1 MKLMQ
6 DLTKG
11 SVTGTMLLFS
21 LPLILGNLLQQFY
34 NIADTLIVGKYL
46 GAAALAA
53 VGSSYALMVFLN
65 SILLGMCMG
74 CGVLFSIC
82 WGRGDISALKQK
94 VYLSFL
100 SIGFFSVLMTAA
112 VFFCIDDILR
122 WLQVSQ
128 EVYPLMRSYLWYIF
142 YGIIFTFIYN
152 YGASLLRAV
161 GNSVVP
167 LFFLGAAAL
176 LNIALDIVL
185 ILCFNMGVIGA
196 ALATVAAQLA
206 AAAGIMVY
214 IFLRFPQLLPDRASR
229 CFSGLALR
237 EIMRFSL
244 LTCMQQSVMN
254 FGILMVQGLVNSFGT
269 VIMAAFAAAV
279 KIDSFAYMPVQ
290 DFGNAFST
298 FIAQNFGAGK
308 MERIKQG
315 LRSAFITAIGF
326 SLAVS
331 VLVCVFARQ
340 LMEIFVD
347 SSETAIIQAGVEY
360 LRIEGS
366 FYCGIGC
373 LFLFYGLYRA
383 VKMPEISIV
392 LTVISLGTRVALAY
406 ILSAVPAIGVTGIW
420 AAIPIG
426 WFLADAAGWLYY
438 RKRRGE
444 IARMLLPQQSKP
456 L

>member
-1 MKLMQ
+1 MKLVQ

-82 WGRGDISALKQK
+82 WGRGDLSALRQK
-94 VYLSFL
+94 VYLSFV
-100 SIGFFSVLMTAA
+100 SIGFFSVLMTVL
-112 VFFCIDDILR
+112 VFFFIDDILR
-122 WLQVSQ
+122 WLQVPQ
-128 EVYPLMRSYLWYIF
+128 DVFPLMRSYLWYIF
-142 YGIIFTFIYN
+142 YGIVFTFIYN

-161 GNSVVP
+161 GNSVIP
-167 LFFLGAAAL
+167 LLFLGIAAV
-176 LNIALDIVL
+176 LNIALDIAL
-185 ILCFNMGVIGA
+185 ILYFNMGVVGA
-196 ALATVAAQLA
+196 ALATTIAQLVSA
-206 AAAGIMVY
+206 VGIFIY
-214 IFLRFPQLLPDRASR
+214 IFVRFPQLLPGREERS
-229 CFSGLALR
+229 FSGLALR

-308 MERIKQG
+308 LERIKQG
-315 LRSAFITAIGF
+315 MRSAFITAIGF
-326 SLAVS
+326 SLFVS
-331 VLVCVFARQ
+331 VLVCVFAKE
-340 LMEIFVD
+340 LMEIFID
-347 SSETAIIQAGVEY
+347 SSETAIIEAGVEY
-360 LRIEGS
+360 LWIEGS

-406 ILSAVPAIGVTGIW
+406 ILSVIPSIGVLGIW

-426 WFLADAAGWLYY
+426 WILADIAGWLYY
-438 RKRRGE
+438 RKRRE
-444 IARMLLPQQSKP
+444 DIARLLMP
-456 L
+456 

>member
-1 MKLMQ
+1 MKLVQ

-82 WGRGDISALKQK
+82 WGRGDLPALRQK
-94 VYLSFL
+94 VYLSFV
-100 SIGFFSVLMTAA
+100 SIGFFSVLMTIL
-112 VFFCIDDILR
+112 VFFFIDDILR
-122 WLQVSQ
+122 WLQVPQ
-128 EVYPLMRSYLWYIF
+128 DVFPLMRSYLWYIF
-142 YGIIFTFIYN
+142 YGIVFTFVYN

-161 GNSVVP
+161 GNSVIP
-167 LFFLGAAAL
+167 LLFLGIAAV
-176 LNIALDIVL
+176 LNIALDIAL
-185 ILCFNMGVIGA
+185 ILYFNMGVVGA
-196 ALATVAAQLA
+196 ALATTIAQLVSA
-206 AAAGIMVY
+206 VGIFIY
-214 IFLRFPQLLPDRASR
+214 IFVRFPQLLPGREER

-308 MERIKQG
+308 LERIKQG
-315 LRSAFITAIGF
+315 MRSAFITAIGF
-326 SLAVS
+326 SLFVS

-340 LMEIFVD
+340 LMEIFID
-347 SSETAIIQAGVEY
+347 SSETAIIDAGVEY
-360 LRIEGS
+360 LWIEGS

-406 ILSAVPAIGVTGIW
+406 ILSAIPSIGVLGIW

-426 WFLADAAGWLYY
+426 WILADIAGWLYY
-438 RKRRGE
+438 RKRRAD
-444 IARMLLPQQSKP
+444 IAHLLMP
-456 L
+456 

>member
-1 MKLMQ
+1 MKLVQ

-82 WGRGDISALKQK
+82 WGRGDLSALRQK
-94 VYLSFL
+94 VYLSFV
-100 SIGFFSVLMTAA
+100 SIGFFSVLMTVL
-112 VFFCIDDILR
+112 VFFFIDDILR
-122 WLQVSQ
+122 WLQVPQ
-128 EVYPLMRSYLWYIF
+128 DVFPLMCSYLWYIF
-142 YGIIFTFIYN
+142 YGIVFTFIYN

-161 GNSVVP
+161 GNSVIP
-167 LFFLGAAAL
+167 LLFLGIAAV
-176 LNIALDIVL
+176 LNIALDIAL
-185 ILCFNMGVIGA
+185 ILYFNMGVVGA
-196 ALATVAAQLA
+196 ALATTIAQLVSA
-206 AAAGIMVY
+206 VGIFIY
-214 IFLRFPQLLPDRASR
+214 IFVRFPQLLPGREER

-308 MERIKQG
+308 LERIKQG
-315 LRSAFITAIGF
+315 MRSAFITAIGF
-326 SLAVS
+326 SLFVS

-340 LMEIFVD
+340 LMEIFID
-347 SSETAIIQAGVEY
+347 SSETAIIEAGVEY
-360 LRIEGS
+360 LWIEGS

-406 ILSAVPAIGVTGIW
+406 ILSAIPSIGVLGIW

-426 WFLADAAGWLYY
+426 WILADIAGWLYY
-438 RKRRGE
+438 RKRRE
-444 IARMLLPQQSKP
+444 DIARLLMPK
-456 L
+456 

>member
-1 MKLMQ
+1 MKLVQ

-82 WGRGDISALKQK
+82 WGRGDLSVLRQK
-94 VYLSFL
+94 VYLSFV
-100 SIGFFSVLMTAA
+100 SIGFFSVLMTAL
-112 VFFCIDDILR
+112 VFFFIDDILR
-122 WLQVSQ
+122 WLQVPQ
-128 EVYPLMRSYLWYIF
+128 DVFPLMRSYLWYIF
-142 YGIIFTFIYN
+142 YGIVFTFIYN

-161 GNSVVP
+161 GNSVIP
-167 LFFLGAAAL
+167 LLFLGIAAV
-176 LNIALDIVL
+176 LNIALDIAL
-185 ILCFNMGVIGA
+185 ILYFNMGVVGA
-196 ALATVAAQLA
+196 ALATTIAQLVSA
-206 AAAGIMVY
+206 VGIFIY
-214 IFLRFPQLLPDRASR
+214 IFVRFPQLLPGREERS
-229 CFSGLALR
+229 FSGLALR

-308 MERIKQG
+308 LERIKQG
-315 LRSAFITAIGF
+315 MRSAFITAIGF
-326 SLAVS
+326 SLFVS

-340 LMEIFVD
+340 LMEIFID
-347 SSETAIIQAGVEY
+347 SNETAIIEAGVEY
-360 LRIEGS
+360 LWIEGS

-406 ILSAVPAIGVTGIW
+406 ILSAIPSIGVLGIW

-426 WFLADAAGWLYY
+426 WILADIAGWLYY
-438 RKRRGE
+438 RRRRAD
-444 IARMLLPQQSKP
+444 IARLLMP
-456 L
+456 

>member
-1 MKLMQ
+1 MKLVQ

-82 WGRGDISALKQK
+82 WGRGDLSALRQK
-94 VYLSFL
+94 VYLSFV
-100 SIGFFSVLMTAA
+100 SIGFFSVLMTVL
-112 VFFCIDDILR
+112 VFFFIDDILR
-122 WLQVSQ
+122 WLQVPQ
-128 EVYPLMRSYLWYIF
+128 DVFPLMCSYLWYIF
-142 YGIIFTFIYN
+142 YGIVFTFIYN

-161 GNSVVP
+161 GNSVIP
-167 LFFLGAAAL
+167 LLFLGIAAV
-176 LNIALDIVL
+176 LNIALDIAL
-185 ILCFNMGVIGA
+185 ILYFNMGVVGA
-196 ALATVAAQLA
+196 ALATTIAQLVSA
-206 AAAGIMVY
+206 VGIFIY
-214 IFLRFPQLLPDRASR
+214 IFVRFPQLLPGREER

-308 MERIKQG
+308 LERIKQG
-315 LRSAFITAIGF
+315 MRSAFITAIGF
-326 SLAVS
+326 SLFVS

-340 LMEIFVD
+340 LMEIFID
-347 SSETAIIQAGVEY
+347 SSETAIIEAGVEY
-360 LRIEGS
+360 LWIEGS

-406 ILSAVPAIGVTGIW
+406 ILSAIPSIGVLGIW

-426 WFLADAAGWLYY
+426 WILADIAGWLYY
-438 RKRRGE
+438 RKRRE
-444 IARMLLPQQSKP
+444 DIARLLMP
-456 L
+456 

>member
-1 MKLMQ
+1 MKLVQ

-34 NIADTLIVGKYL
+34 NIADTLIVGRYL

-82 WGRGDISALKQK
+82 WGRGDLSALRQK
-94 VYLSFL
+94 VYLSFV

-112 VFFCIDDILR
+112 VFFYIDDILR
-122 WLQVSQ
+122 WLQVPQ
-128 EVYPLMRSYLWYIF
+128 DVFPLMHSYLWYIF
-142 YGIIFTFIYN
+142 YGIFFTFVYN

-161 GNSVVP
+161 GNSVIP
-167 LFFLGAAAL
+167 LLFLGIAAV
-176 LNIALDIVL
+176 LNIALDIIF
-185 ILCFNMGVIGA
+185 ILSFNMGVVGA
-196 ALATVAAQLA
+196 ALATTIAQLVS
-206 AAAGIMVY
+206 AAGIFCY
-214 IFLRFPQLLPDRASR
+214 IFVRFPQLLPGRDERR
-229 CFSGLALR
+229 FSSLALR

-269 VIMAAFAAAV
+269 VVMAAFAAAV

-308 MERIKQG
+308 LERIKQG
-315 LRSAFITAIGF
+315 MRSAFITAIGF
-326 SLAVS
+326 SLFVS

-340 LMEIFVD
+340 LMEIFID
-347 SSETAIIQAGVEY
+347 SSETAIIEAGVEY
-360 LRIEGS
+360 LWIEGS

-406 ILSAVPAIGVTGIW
+406 ILSAIPSIGVLGIW

-426 WFLADAAGWLYY
+426 WILADIAGWLYY
-438 RKRRGE
+438 RKRRAD
-444 IARMLLPQQSKP
+444 IARLLLPM
-456 L
+456 

>member
-1 MKLMQ
+1 MKLVQ

-82 WGRGDISALKQK
+82 WGRGDLSALRQK
-94 VYLSFL
+94 VYLSFV
-100 SIGFFSVLMTAA
+100 SIGFFSVLMTAL
-112 VFFCIDDILR
+112 VFFFIDDILR
-122 WLQVSQ
+122 WLQVPQ
-128 EVYPLMRSYLWYIF
+128 DVFPLMRSYLWYIF
-142 YGIIFTFIYN
+142 YGIVFTFVYN

-161 GNSVVP
+161 GNSVIP
-167 LFFLGAAAL
+167 LLFLGIAAV
-176 LNIALDIVL
+176 LNIALDIAL
-185 ILCFNMGVIGA
+185 ILYFNMGVVGA
-196 ALATVAAQLA
+196 ALATTIAQLVSA
-206 AAAGIMVY
+206 VGIFIY
-214 IFLRFPQLLPDRASR
+214 IFVRFPQLLPSREER
-229 CFSGLALR
+229 CFSGIALR

-308 MERIKQG
+308 LERIKQG
-315 LRSAFITAIGF
+315 MRSAFITAIGF
-326 SLAVS
+326 SLFIS
-331 VLVCVFARQ
+331 VLVCVFAKE
-340 LMEIFVD
+340 LMEIFID
-347 SSETAIIQAGVEY
+347 SSETAIIEAGVEY
-360 LRIEGS
+360 LWIEGS

-406 ILSAVPAIGVTGIW
+406 ILSAIPSIGVLGIW

-426 WFLADAAGWLYY
+426 WILADIAGWLYY
-438 RKRRGE
+438 RKRRAD
-444 IARMLLPQQSKP
+444 IAHLLMP
-456 L
+456 

>member
-1 MKLMQ
+1 MKLVQ

-82 WGRGDISALKQK
+82 WGRGDLSALRQK
-94 VYLSFL
+94 VYLSFV
-100 SIGFFSVLMTAA
+100 SIGFFSILMTAL
-112 VFFCIDDILR
+112 VFCFIDDILR
-122 WLQVSQ
+122 WLQVPQ
-128 EVYPLMRSYLWYIF
+128 DVFPLMRSYLWYIF
-142 YGIIFTFIYN
+142 YGIVFTFIYN

-161 GNSVVP
+161 GNSVIP
-167 LFFLGAAAL
+167 LLFLGIAAV
-176 LNIALDIVL
+176 LNIALDIAL
-185 ILCFNMGVIGA
+185 ILYFNMGVVGA
-196 ALATVAAQLA
+196 ALATTIAQLVSA
-206 AAAGIMVY
+206 VGIFIY
-214 IFLRFPQLLPDRASR
+214 IFVRFPQLLPGREER

-308 MERIKQG
+308 LERIKQG
-315 LRSAFITAIGF
+315 MRSAFITAIGF
-326 SLAVS
+326 SLFVS
-331 VLVCVFARQ
+331 VLVCVFAKE
-340 LMEIFVD
+340 LMEIFID
-347 SSETAIIQAGVEY
+347 SSETAIIEAGVEY
-360 LRIEGS
+360 LWIEGS

-406 ILSAVPAIGVTGIW
+406 ILSAIPSIGVLGIW

-426 WFLADAAGWLYY
+426 WILADIAGWLYY
-438 RKRRGE
+438 RKRRAD
-444 IARMLLPQQSKP
+444 IARLLMP
-456 L
+456 

>member
-1 MKLMQ
+1 MKLVQ

-82 WGRGDISALKQK
+82 WGRGDLSALRQK
-94 VYLSFL
+94 VYLSFV
-100 SIGFFSVLMTAA
+100 SIGFFSVVMTAL
-112 VFFCIDDILR
+112 VFFFIDDILR
-122 WLQVSQ
+122 WLQVPQ
-128 EVYPLMRSYLWYIF
+128 DVFPLMRSYLWYIF
-142 YGIIFTFIYN
+142 YGIVFTFIYN

-161 GNSVVP
+161 GNSVIP
-167 LFFLGAAAL
+167 LLFLGIAAV
-176 LNIALDIVL
+176 LNIALDIAL
-185 ILCFNMGVIGA
+185 ILYFNMGVVGA
-196 ALATVAAQLA
+196 ALATTIAQLVSA
-206 AAAGIMVY
+206 VGIFIY
-214 IFLRFPQLLPDRASR
+214 IFVRFPQLLPGREER

-308 MERIKQG
+308 LERIKQG
-315 LRSAFITAIGF
+315 MRSAFITAIGF
-326 SLAVS
+326 SLFVS

-340 LMEIFVD
+340 LMEIFID
-347 SSETAIIQAGVEY
+347 SSEAAIIEAGVEY
-360 LRIEGS
+360 LWIEGS

-406 ILSAVPAIGVTGIW
+406 ILSAIPSIGVLGIW

-426 WFLADAAGWLYY
+426 WILADIAGWLYY
-438 RKRRGE
+438 RRRRE
-444 IARMLLPQQSKP
+444 DIACLLMP
-456 L
+456 

>member
-1 MKLMQ
+1 MKLVQ

-82 WGRGDISALKQK
+82 WGRGDLSALRQK
-94 VYLSFL
+94 VYLSFV
-100 SIGFFSVLMTAA
+100 SIGFFSVLMTAL
-112 VFFCIDDILR
+112 VFFFIDDILR
-122 WLQVSQ
+122 WLQVPQ
-128 EVYPLMRSYLWYIF
+128 DVFPLMRSYLWYIF
-142 YGIIFTFIYN
+142 YGIVFTFVYN

-161 GNSVVP
+161 GNSVIP
-167 LFFLGAAAL
+167 LLFLGIAAV
-176 LNIALDIVL
+176 LNIALDIAL
-185 ILCFNMGVIGA
+185 ILYFNMGVVGA
-196 ALATVAAQLA
+196 ALATTIAQLVSA
-206 AAAGIMVY
+206 VGIFIY
-214 IFLRFPQLLPDRASR
+214 IFVRFPQLLPGREER

-308 MERIKQG
+308 LERIKQG
-315 LRSAFITAIGF
+315 MRSAFITAIGF
-326 SLAVS
+326 SLFVS
-331 VLVCVFARQ
+331 VLVCIFAKE
-340 LMEIFVD
+340 LMEIFID
-347 SSETAIIQAGVEY
+347 SSETAIIEAGVEY
-360 LRIEGS
+360 LWIEGS

-406 ILSAVPAIGVTGIW
+406 ILSAIPSIGVLGIW

-426 WFLADAAGWLYY
+426 WILADIAGWLYY
-438 RKRRGE
+438 RKRRAD
-444 IARMLLPQQSKP
+444 IARLLMP
-456 L
+456 

>member
-1 MKLMQ
+1 MKLVQ

-82 WGRGDISALKQK
+82 WGRGDLPALRQK
-94 VYLSFL
+94 VYLSFV
-100 SIGFFSVLMTAA
+100 SIGFFSVLMTVL
-112 VFFCIDDILR
+112 VFFFIDDILR
-122 WLQVSQ
+122 WLQVPQ
-128 EVYPLMRSYLWYIF
+128 DVFPLMRSYLWYIF
-142 YGIIFTFIYN
+142 YGIVFTFVYN

-161 GNSVVP
+161 GNSVIP
-167 LFFLGAAAL
+167 LLFLGIAAV
-176 LNIALDIVL
+176 LNIALDIAF
-185 ILCFNMGVIGA
+185 ILYFNMGVVGA
-196 ALATVAAQLA
+196 ALATTIAQLVSA
-206 AAAGIMVY
+206 VGIFIY
-214 IFLRFPQLLPDRASR
+214 IFVRFPQLLPGREER

-308 MERIKQG
+308 LERIKQG
-315 LRSAFITAIGF
+315 MRSAFITAIGF
-326 SLAVS
+326 SLFVS
-331 VLVCVFARQ
+331 VLVCVFAKE
-340 LMEIFVD
+340 LMEIFID
-347 SSETAIIQAGVEY
+347 SSETTIIEAGVEY
-360 LRIEGS
+360 LWIEGS

-406 ILSAVPAIGVTGIW
+406 ILSAIPSIGVLGIW

-426 WFLADAAGWLYY
+426 WILADIAGWLYY
-438 RKRRGE
+438 RKRRE
-444 IARMLLPQQSKP
+444 DIARLLMP
-456 L
+456 

>member
-1 MKLMQ
+1 MKLVQ

-82 WGRGDISALKQK
+82 WGRGDLSALRQK
-94 VYLSFL
+94 VYLSFV
-100 SIGFFSVLMTAA
+100 SIGIFSVLMTVL
-112 VFFCIDDILR
+112 VFFFIDDILR
-122 WLQVSQ
+122 WLQVPQ
-128 EVYPLMRSYLWYIF
+128 DVFPLMRSYLWYIF
-142 YGIIFTFIYN
+142 YGIVFTFIYN

-161 GNSVVP
+161 GNSVIP
-167 LFFLGAAAL
+167 LLFLGIAAV

-185 ILCFNMGVIGA
+185 ILYFNMGVVGA
-196 ALATVAAQLA
+196 ALATTIAQLVSA
-206 AAAGIMVY
+206 VGIFIY
-214 IFLRFPQLLPDRASR
+214 IFVRFPQLLPGREER

-308 MERIKQG
+308 LERIKQG
-315 LRSAFITAIGF
+315 MRSAFITAIGF
-326 SLAVS
+326 SLFVS
-331 VLVCVFARQ
+331 VLVCVFAKE
-340 LMEIFVD
+340 LMEIFID
-347 SSETAIIQAGVEY
+347 SSETAIIDAGVEY
-360 LRIEGS
+360 LWIEGS

-406 ILSAVPAIGVTGIW
+406 ILSAIPSIGVLGIW

-426 WFLADAAGWLYY
+426 WILADIAGWLYY
-438 RKRRGE
+438 RKRRE
-444 IARMLLPQQSKP
+444 DIARLLMP
-456 L
+456 

>member
-1 MKLMQ
+1 MKLVQ

-82 WGRGDISALKQK
+82 WGRGDLSALRQK
-94 VYLSFL
+94 VYLSFV
-100 SIGFFSVLMTAA
+100 SIGFFSVLMTAL
-112 VFFCIDDILR
+112 VFFFIDDILR
-122 WLQVSQ
+122 WLQVPQ
-128 EVYPLMRSYLWYIF
+128 DVFPLMRSYLWYIF
-142 YGIIFTFIYN
+142 YGIVFTFIYN

-161 GNSVVP
+161 GNSVIP
-167 LFFLGAAAL
+167 LLFLGIAAV
-176 LNIALDIVL
+176 LNIALDIAL
-185 ILCFNMGVIGA
+185 ILYFNMGVVGA
-196 ALATVAAQLA
+196 ALATTIAQLVSA
-206 AAAGIMVY
+206 VGIFIY
-214 IFLRFPQLLPDRASR
+214 IFVRFPQLLPGREERS
-229 CFSGLALR
+229 FSGLALR

-308 MERIKQG
+308 LERIKQG
-315 LRSAFITAIGF
+315 MRSAFITAISF
-326 SLAVS
+326 SLFVS
-331 VLVCVFARQ
+331 VLVCVFAKE
-340 LMEIFVD
+340 LMEIFID
-347 SSETAIIQAGVEY
+347 SSETAIIEAGVEY
-360 LRIEGS
+360 LWIEGS

-406 ILSAVPAIGVTGIW
+406 ILSAIPSIGVLGIW

-426 WFLADAAGWLYY
+426 WILADIVGWLYY
-438 RKRRGE
+438 RKRRAD
-444 IARMLLPQQSKP
+444 IARLLMP
-456 L
+456 

>member
-1 MKLMQ
+1 MKLVQ

-82 WGRGDISALKQK
+82 WGRGDLSALRQK
-94 VYLSFL
+94 VYLSFV
-100 SIGFFSVLMTAA
+100 SIGFFSVVMTVL
-112 VFFCIDDILR
+112 VFFFIDDILR
-122 WLQVSQ
+122 WLQVPQ
-128 EVYPLMRSYLWYIF
+128 DVFPLMRSYLWYIF
-142 YGIIFTFIYN
+142 YGIVFTFVYN

-161 GNSVVP
+161 GNSVIP
-167 LFFLGAAAL
+167 LLFLGIAAV
-176 LNIALDIVL
+176 LNIALDIAL
-185 ILCFNMGVIGA
+185 ILYFNMGVVGA
-196 ALATVAAQLA
+196 ALATTIAQLVSA
-206 AAAGIMVY
+206 VGIFIY
-214 IFLRFPQLLPDRASR
+214 IFVRFPQLLPGREER

-269 VIMAAFAAAV
+269 VIIAAFAAAV

-308 MERIKQG
+308 LERIKQG
-315 LRSAFITAIGF
+315 MRSAFITAIGF
-326 SLAVS
+326 SLFVS

-340 LMEIFVD
+340 LMEIFID
-347 SSETAIIQAGVEY
+347 SSETAIIEAGVEY
-360 LRIEGS
+360 LWIEGS

-406 ILSAVPAIGVTGIW
+406 ILSAIPSIGVLGIW

-426 WFLADAAGWLYY
+426 WILADIAGWLYY
-438 RKRRGE
+438 RKRRAD
-444 IARMLLPQQSKP
+444 IARLLMP
-456 L
+456 

>member
-1 MKLMQ
+1 MKLVQ

-82 WGRGDISALKQK
+82 WGRGDLSALRQK
-94 VYLSFL
+94 VYLSFV
-100 SIGFFSVLMTAA
+100 SIGIFSVVMTVL
-112 VFFCIDDILR
+112 VFFFIDDILR
-122 WLQVSQ
+122 WLQVPQ
-128 EVYPLMRSYLWYIF
+128 DVFPLMRSYLWYIF
-142 YGIIFTFIYN
+142 YGIVFTFIYN

-161 GNSVVP
+161 GNSVIP
-167 LFFLGAAAL
+167 LFFLGIAAV
-176 LNIALDIVL
+176 LNIALDITL
-185 ILCFNMGVIGA
+185 ILYFNMGVVGA
-196 ALATVAAQLA
+196 ALATTIAQLVSA
-206 AAAGIMVY
+206 VGIFIY
-214 IFLRFPQLLPDRASR
+214 IFVRFPQLLPGREERS
-229 CFSGLALR
+229 FSGLALR

-298 FIAQNFGAGK
+298 FIAQNFGASK
-308 MERIKQG
+308 LERIKQG
-315 LRSAFITAIGF
+315 MRSAFITAIGF
-326 SLAVS
+326 SLFVS

-340 LMEIFVD
+340 LMEIFID
-347 SSETAIIQAGVEY
+347 SSETAIIEAGVEY
-360 LRIEGS
+360 LWIEGS

-406 ILSAVPAIGVTGIW
+406 ILSAIPSIGVLGIW

-426 WFLADAAGWLYY
+426 WILADIAGWLYY
-438 RKRRGE
+438 RKRRE
-444 IARMLLPQQSKP
+444 DIARLLMP
-456 L
+456 

>member
-1 MKLMQ
+1 MKLVQ

-82 WGRGDISALKQK
+82 WGRGDLPALRQM
-94 VYLSFL
+94 VYLSFV
-100 SIGFFSVLMTAA
+100 SIGFFSVVMTVL
-112 VFFCIDDILR
+112 VFLFIDDILR
-122 WLQVSQ
+122 WLQVPQ
-128 EVYPLMRSYLWYIF
+128 DVFPLMRSYLWYIF
-142 YGIIFTFIYN
+142 YGIVFTFVYN

-161 GNSVVP
+161 GNSVIP
-167 LFFLGAAAL
+167 LLFLGIAAV

-185 ILCFNMGVIGA
+185 ILYFNMGVVGA
-196 ALATVAAQLA
+196 ALATTIAQLVSA
-206 AAAGIMVY
+206 VGIFIY
-214 IFLRFPQLLPDRASR
+214 IFVHFPQLLPGREERS
-229 CFSGLALR
+229 FSGLALR

-308 MERIKQG
+308 LERIKQG
-315 LRSAFITAIGF
+315 MRSAFITAIGF
-326 SLAVS
+326 SLFVS

-340 LMEIFVD
+340 LMEIFID
-347 SSETAIIQAGVEY
+347 SSETAIIEAGVEY
-360 LRIEGS
+360 LWIEGS

-406 ILSAVPAIGVTGIW
+406 ILSAIPSIGVLGIW

-426 WFLADAAGWLYY
+426 WILADIAGWLYY
-438 RKRRGE
+438 RKRRAD
-444 IARMLLPQQSKP
+444 IARLLMP
-456 L
+456 

>member
-1 MKLMQ
+1 MKLVQ

-82 WGRGDISALKQK
+82 WGRGDLSALRQK
-94 VYLSFL
+94 VYLSFV
-100 SIGFFSVLMTAA
+100 SIGFFSVLMTVL
-112 VFFCIDDILR
+112 VFFFIDDILR
-122 WLQVSQ
+122 WLQVPQ
-128 EVYPLMRSYLWYIF
+128 DVFPLMRSYLWYIF
-142 YGIIFTFIYN
+142 YGIVFTFIYN

-161 GNSVVP
+161 GNSVIP
-167 LFFLGAAAL
+167 LLFLGIAAV
-176 LNIALDIVL
+176 LNIALDITL
-185 ILCFNMGVIGA
+185 ILYFNMGVVGA
-196 ALATVAAQLA
+196 ALATTIAQLVSA
-206 AAAGIMVY
+206 VGIFIY
-214 IFLRFPQLLPDRASR
+214 IFVRFPQLLPGREERS
-229 CFSGLALR
+229 FSGLALR

-308 MERIKQG
+308 LERIKQG
-315 LRSAFITAIGF
+315 MRSAFITAIGF
-326 SLAVS
+326 SLFVS

-340 LMEIFVD
+340 LMEIFID
-347 SSETAIIQAGVEY
+347 SSETAIIEAGVEY
-360 LRIEGS
+360 LWIEGS

-406 ILSAVPAIGVTGIW
+406 ILSAIPNIGVLGIW

-426 WFLADAAGWLYY
+426 WILADIAGWLYY
-438 RKRRGE
+438 RKRRE
-444 IARMLLPQQSKP
+444 DIARLLMP
-456 L
+456 

>member
-1 MKLMQ
+1 MRLVQ

-65 SILLGMCMG
+65 SVLLGMCMG

-82 WGRGDISALKQK
+82 WGRRDLPSLRQK
-94 VYLSFL
+94 VFLSFVL
-100 SIGFFSVLMTAA
+100 IGIFSLLMTAA
-112 VFFCIDDILR
+112 VFWRLDDILR
-122 WLQVSQ
+122 WLQVPDD
-128 EVYPLMRSYLWYIF
+128 VFPLMRQYLWYIF

-152 YGASLLRAV
+152 YAASLLRAV

-167 LFFLGAAAL
+167 LLFLGAAAVI
-176 LNIALDIVL
+176 NVALDIVL
-185 ILCFNMGVIGA
+185 ILYCNLGVAGA
-196 ALATVAAQLA
+196 ALATTAAQVL
-206 AAAGIMVY
+206 AAAGITIYLLVK
-214 IFLRFPQLLPDRASR
+214 FPDLLPDYASCR
-229 CFSGLALR
+229 YSAAAVR
-237 EIMRFSL
+237 EILRFSL

-269 VIMAAFAAAV
+269 VVMAAFAAAV

-298 FIAQNFGAGK
+298 FIAQNFGAGRLD
-308 MERIKQG
+308 RIKQG
-315 LRSAFITAIGF
+315 MRSAFITAIVF
-326 SLAVS
+326 SAAVS
-331 VLVCVFARQ
+331 VLVCVFAAP
-340 LMEIFVD
+340 LMEIFID
-347 SSETAIIQAGVEY
+347 SSETEIIAVGTEY
-360 LRIEGS
+360 LWIEGS

-392 LTVISLGTRVALAY
+392 LTVISLGTRVLLAY
-406 ILSAVPAIGVTGIW
+406 VLSAIPEIGVRGIW

-426 WFLADAAGWLYY
+426 WILADVAGWLYY
-438 RKRRGE
+438 RRHKDV
-444 IARMLLPQQSKP
+444 IARMLVCDKQTM
-456 L
+456 

>member
-1 MKLMQ
+1 MKLVQ

-53 VGSSYALMVFLN
+53 VGFSYALMVFLN

-82 WGRGDISALKQK
+82 WGRGDLSALRQK
-94 VYLSFL
+94 VYLSFV
-100 SIGFFSVLMTAA
+100 SIGFFSVVMTAL
-112 VFFCIDDILR
+112 VFFFIDDILR
-122 WLQVSQ
+122 WLQVPQ
-128 EVYPLMRSYLWYIF
+128 DVFPLMRSYLWYIF
-142 YGIIFTFIYN
+142 YGIVFTFIYN

-161 GNSVVP
+161 GNSVIP
-167 LFFLGAAAL
+167 LLFLGIAAV
-176 LNIALDIVL
+176 LNIALDIAL
-185 ILCFNMGVIGA
+185 ILYFNMGVVGA
-196 ALATVAAQLA
+196 ALATTIAQLVSA
-206 AAAGIMVY
+206 VGIFIY
-214 IFLRFPQLLPDRASR
+214 IFVRFPQLLPGREER

-308 MERIKQG
+308 LERIKQG
-315 LRSAFITAIGF
+315 MRSAFITAIGF
-326 SLAVS
+326 SLFVS

-340 LMEIFVD
+340 LMEIFID
-347 SSETAIIQAGVEY
+347 SSETAIIEAGVEY
-360 LRIEGS
+360 LWIEGS

-406 ILSAVPAIGVTGIW
+406 ILSAIPSIGVLGIW

-426 WFLADAAGWLYY
+426 WILADIAGWLYY
-438 RKRRGE
+438 RKRRE
-444 IARMLLPQQSKP
+444 DIARLLMP
-456 L
+456 

>member
-1 MKLMQ
+1 MKLVQ

-82 WGRGDISALKQK
+82 WGRGDLSALRQK
-94 VYLSFL
+94 VYLSFV
-100 SIGFFSVLMTAA
+100 SIGFFSVVMTAL
-112 VFFCIDDILR
+112 VFFFIDDILR
-122 WLQVSQ
+122 WLQVPQ
-128 EVYPLMRSYLWYIF
+128 DVFPLMRSYLWYIF
-142 YGIIFTFIYN
+142 YGIVFTFVYN

-161 GNSVVP
+161 GNSVIP
-167 LFFLGAAAL
+167 LLFLGIAAVF
-176 LNIALDIVL
+176 NIALDIAL
-185 ILCFNMGVIGA
+185 ILYFNMGVVGA
-196 ALATVAAQLA
+196 ALATTIAQLVSA
-206 AAAGIMVY
+206 VGIFIY
-214 IFLRFPQLLPDRASR
+214 IFVRFPQLLPGREERS
-229 CFSGLALR
+229 FSGLALR

-308 MERIKQG
+308 LERIKQG
-315 LRSAFITAIGF
+315 MRSAFITTIGF
-326 SLAVS
+326 SLFVS
-331 VLVCVFARQ
+331 VLVCVFAKE
-340 LMEIFVD
+340 LMEIFID
-347 SSETAIIQAGVEY
+347 NSETAIIEAGVEY
-360 LRIEGS
+360 LWIEGS

-406 ILSAVPAIGVTGIW
+406 ILSAIPSIGVLGIW

-426 WFLADAAGWLYY
+426 WILADIAGWLYY
-438 RKRRGE
+438 RKRRAD
-444 IARMLLPQQSKP
+444 IARLLMP
-456 L
+456 

>member
-1 MKLMQ
+1 MKLVQ

-82 WGRGDISALKQK
+82 WGRGDLSALRQK
-94 VYLSFL
+94 VYLSFV
-100 SIGFFSVLMTAA
+100 SIGFFSVVMTAL
-112 VFFCIDDILR
+112 VFFFIDDILR
-122 WLQVSQ
+122 WLQVPQ
-128 EVYPLMRSYLWYIF
+128 DVFPLMRSYLWYIF
-142 YGIIFTFIYN
+142 YGIVFTFIYN

-161 GNSVVP
+161 GNSVIP
-167 LFFLGAAAL
+167 LLFLGIAAV
-176 LNIALDIVL
+176 LNIALDIAL
-185 ILCFNMGVIGA
+185 ILYFNMGVVGA
-196 ALATVAAQLA
+196 ALATTIAQLVSA
-206 AAAGIMVY
+206 VGIFIY
-214 IFLRFPQLLPDRASR
+214 IFVRFPQLLPGREERS
-229 CFSGLALR
+229 FSSLALR

-308 MERIKQG
+308 LERIKQG
-315 LRSAFITAIGF
+315 MRSAFITAIGF
-326 SLAVS
+326 SLFVS
-331 VLVCVFARQ
+331 ILVCVFAKE
-340 LMEIFVD
+340 LMEIFID
-347 SSETAIIQAGVEY
+347 SSETAIIEAGVEY
-360 LRIEGS
+360 LWIEGS

-406 ILSAVPAIGVTGIW
+406 ILSAIPSIGVLGIW

-426 WFLADAAGWLYY
+426 WILADIAGWLYY
-438 RKRRGE
+438 RRRRAD
-444 IARMLLPQQSKP
+444 IARLLMP
-456 L
+456 